1 MKKLVGIFIFIIIIL
16 FMGIFVMVSID
27 NRYFNKLEDKIR
39 DNVKIKDI
47 VYVNEYDNNYIVMDN
62 EYLYLFDSEYDEIY
76 KIEVDNIHK
85 NKFDY
90 DIVYRDSTIMYMDSS
105 KNKDGV
111 KFRYYDIYT
120 YELIDEVLVGGK

>member
-1 MKKLVGIFIFIIIIL
+1 
-16 FMGIFVMVSID
+16 MVSID

-39 DNVKIKDI
+39 DNVKIKGI

>member
-1 MKKLVGIFIFIIIIL
+1 
-16 FMGIFVMVSID
+16 MVSID

-62 EYLYLFDSEYDEIY
+62 EYLYLFDSEYEEIY
-76 KIEVDNIHK
+76 KIEIDNIHK
-85 NKFDY
+85 NMFDY

>member
-1 MKKLVGIFIFIIIIL
+1 MI
-16 FMGIFVMVSID
+16 
-27 NRYFNKLEDKIR
+27 NDKIENLR
-39 DNVKIKDI
+39 EKL
-47 VYVNEYDNNYIVMDN
+47 NELIASGA
-62 EYLYLFDSEYDEIY
+62 EYEEIY
-76 KIEVDNIHK
+76 KIEVNNIHK

-111 KFRYYDIYT
+111 KFMYYDIYT

>member
-1 MKKLVGIFIFIIIIL
+1 
-16 FMGIFVMVSID
+16 MVSID
-27 NRYFNKLEDKIR
+27 NGYFNKLEDKIR

-47 VYVNEYDNNYIVMDN
+47 VYVNEYDNNYIVMDKD
-62 EYLYLFDSEYDEIY
+62 YLYLFDSEYEEIY

-85 NKFDY
+85 NRFDY